1 MPPNVIILTSGLT
14 GSSVL
19 AGLLARAGY
28 WMGDS
33 TYKKKDYDTYE
44 NEELINLN
52 LRIFQ
57 EAEYH
62 GDYLVQ
68 FSPEAIAR
76 IELLRDNSPKDVYC
90 EFIDKCNSHR
100 PWLWKDPRLWMT
112 IHFWKSV
119 LNLKDCKFIV
129 LERNS
134 RQMWVSTTLRR
145 QIVTYRRSKEYEQ
158 HVKDSAIQF
167 LENHHLDYLSLRYE
181 DLIVHPSETVAAL
194 NSYLST
200 KLTIEDLKQVYHK
213 PLYKT
218 PASSLRDFIKALLIY
233 VKNYSE
239 RLDVATQRR

>member
-1 MPPNVIILTSGLT
+1 MRSNVIILTSGLT

-19 AGLLARAGY
+19 AGLLSRAGY
-28 WMGDS
+28 WTGDS
-33 TYKKKDYDTYE
+33 THKKKDYDTYE
-44 NEELINLN
+44 NQELIELN

-76 IELLRDNSPKDVYC
+76 IESLRDRSSDDAYRG
-90 EFIDKCNSHR
+90 FIEKCKSHS

-119 LNLKDCKFIV
+119 VNLQDCKFIV
-129 LERNS
+129 LERNY
-134 RQMWVSTTLRR
+134 RQMWISTTLRR
-145 QIVTYRRSKEYEQ
+145 QIVTYRRSRQYEQ
-158 HVKDSAIQF
+158 HVKDSAIRF
-167 LENHHLDYLSLRYE
+167 LNDHHLNYLRVRYE

-194 NSYLST
+194 NSYLDT
-200 KLTIEDLKQVYHK
+200 NLTIEDLKHVYHK

-218 PASSLRDFIKALLIY
+218 PASSLRDFVKALLIY

-239 RLDVATQRR
+239 RLDVATEKS